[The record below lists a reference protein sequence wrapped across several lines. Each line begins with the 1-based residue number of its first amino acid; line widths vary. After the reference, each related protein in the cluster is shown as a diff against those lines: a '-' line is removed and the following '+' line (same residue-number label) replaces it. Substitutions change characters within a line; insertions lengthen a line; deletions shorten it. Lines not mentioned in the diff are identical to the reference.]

1 VKVGLRPYAVALASG
16 CGFVTDQYDGT
27 VSVFDLATLK
37 PVRRINV
44 GDYPEGIAATGDAR
58 RIIAAN
64 WESNTLSIIDAEKL
78 AVMGVVK
85 VGDGPR
91 TFGAFLRR

>member
-16 CGFVTDQYDGT
+16 CGFVADQYDGT

-58 RIIAAN
+58 RIIVAN
-64 WESNTLSIIDAEKL
+64 WESDTLSIIDAEKL
-78 AVMGVVK
+78 AVVGEVK

-91 TFGAFLRR
+91 AFGAFLRR